1 MCGERNA
8 ENVFWYMPEL
18 IADLTNPPVRESK
31 MPSEWDVS
39 FIISL
44 FKNKGEALDWDNYRD
59 LKLTEHELKIVELII
74 EVSIR
79 GVVNVDDIQFGFM
92 TGRGTTD
99 TIFILRQIQENTSE
113 RIVIFILHPL
123 T

>member
-1 MCGERNA
+1 
-8 ENVFWYMPEL
+8 MPEL
-18 IADLTNPPVRESK
+18 IADLTNPTVRESK

-44 FKNKGEALDWDNYRD
+44 FKNKGEALDRDNYRG

-79 GVVNVDDIQFGFM
+79 DVVNVDDIQFGFM